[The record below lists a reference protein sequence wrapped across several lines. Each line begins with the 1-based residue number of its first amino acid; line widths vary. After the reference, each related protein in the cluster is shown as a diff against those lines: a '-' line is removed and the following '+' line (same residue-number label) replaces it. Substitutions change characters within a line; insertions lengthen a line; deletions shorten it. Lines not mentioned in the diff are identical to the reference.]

1 MLILK
6 TPFSPV
12 NQSIYAGEIEKKVA
26 AWFFDLCAT
35 TLDKTIFTG
44 EKGLSLS
51 DAPIVDFSKKIM
63 YFARQITEMKS
74 RPASC

>member
-12 NQSIYAGEIEKKVA
+12 KQSIYVDELQMKSA

-35 TLDKTIFTG
+35 TLDKTVLREEIC
-44 EKGLSLS
+44 LSLS
-51 DAPIVDFSKKIM
+51 DAHIVDFSKKIM
-63 YFARQITEMKS
+63 FFPRQIAEMKS